1 MKRKTQLN
9 LSLTLFF
16 AIKNY
21 NRRTEEDRDS
31 CPVGHHHD
39 FTQYNE
45 CETPSF
51 WGGTLKYLID
61 LGYNSLSTCTIC
73 FYCSVVTIDQ
83 RLDKDVVLKYYAT
96 NNTIS
101 TALRLY

>member
-1 MKRKTQLN
+1 M
-9 LSLTLFF
+9 
-16 AIKNY
+16 
-21 NRRTEEDRDS
+21 TEEQKRIETAALWDTTM
-31 CPVGHHHD
+31 H

-73 FYCSVVTIDQ
+73 FYCSVVRIDQ

>member
-1 MKRKTQLN
+1 MM
-9 LSLTLFF
+9 
-16 AIKNY
+16 
-21 NRRTEEDRDS
+21 TEEQKRIETAALWDTTM
-31 CPVGHHHD
+31 H

-73 FYCSVVTIDQ
+73 FYCSVVGIDQ
-83 RLDKDVVLKYYAT
+83 RLDKDVLKYYAT